1 MGEKESKDNSKTLLV
16 SIQSSW
22 LSLPLLSHITTHSLT
37 HKHFKFKKSNFK
49 KSNFENFFPLPLS
62 LSLSLFANETIHSE
76 NPNSSFHLALPNQ
89 FPPWPPSLLPL
100 LAGSFQILPPT
111 AFPISASPI
120 TVITYLFPL
129 GTRYITYFFFF

>member
-62 LSLSLFANETIHSE
+62 LFLSLFSPTKPFTVKTLILHFIWHFQINFRHDRR
-76 NPNSSFHLALPNQ
+76 PSSRC
-89 FPPWPPSLLPL
+89 WPGAFKSSLRRHFQSPL
-100 LAGSFQILPPT
+100 LQSQ
-111 AFPISASPI
+111 
-120 TVITYLFPL
+120 
-129 GTRYITYFFFF
+129 